1 MIEVLER
8 DTSQLVSIALMVLSF
23 GGGAGA
29 FLIRDKQGARRAL
42 PIFLSVFLGS
52 LAVSLQ
58 GTLGYLLLFASA
70 FVSWSAAKL
79 IQCTRIDTQTERS
92 PRTTAVCIALLGGT
106 LASFAFYRLGNYT
119 GTALTWESP
128 VIADLLTELQT
139 EGLLL
144 TSFTQRLRWNDG
156 VLSGG
161 ANSMVFG
168 FPALVALRYVSADF
182 WLFRLPAAIAFL
194 GACLAFF
201 LVTRRIFGLVAATAV
216 LAVFGLNQLVLIY
229 ARYGTS
235 AAGSLC
241 ALLCALL
248 LCVRL
253 VQTQKIVWAP
263 LAIACLYLATLGY
276 APARVPVFLLTFMTP
291 LGVILNTEF
300 SLRRRIAASGAF
312 TLALVPVLLFQLQSQ
327 SIDSYFAARGEQLF
341 GMLLT
346 KYWPDEIRSLQTVS
360 LATQPLTPGEAIG
373 VGIEL
378 MRQVTGPQLI
388 SLIDPLAPGLPGTA
402 SPLLQPFHGDPL
414 FLKVITPA
422 LAPFVFLG
430 LCGCLRSRHRWLST
444 TLLLWLASCCV
455 SVLLSNRVD
464 DHRLLFAIIP
474 LSLWAA
480 VGISLFVRAYRIF
493 SLNYT
498 TIAICAALFCLIGV
512 ITRANTMY
520 DSSAQESPAVSAIR
534 EVAREIPTKEIILAL
549 DMSHRDAAV
558 LRLDLWRDA
567 AKSGTRVTWLSPH
580 LKDALDRGTILYR
593 PKIRSEVAEQVKR
606 GSALVLYPA
615 SRYQQS
621 AGLLARES
629 VSVFSRSIG
638 AHSFLIVDTPK
649 EPYSSDMQRAALP
662 EVPEPKQVSLV
673 LPAASGIPLSSLV
686 PLTKRY
692 GFAEMRLNKT
702 WRGSA
707 LTIAGVPY
715 QSGLGIHAP
724 TTLRYA
730 VPAGATSFQAIVAI
744 DDDAHVCADGSAR
757 VVLRDQSGN
766 SLHETPVITSTS
778 PTTVSVNVRGVSE
791 LEVEVNEAEDGRDCD
806 HVDIADAL
814 FVIPK

>member
-8 DTSQLVSIALMVLSF
+8 DTSQLVSLSLMVLSF
-23 GGGAGA
+23 GGYAGA
-29 FLIRDKQGARRAL
+29 LLMRDKQAARRAL

-58 GTLGYLLLFASA
+58 GALGYLLLFASA
-70 FVSWSAAKL
+70 IVAWSAAKL
-79 IQCTRIDTQTERS
+79 IQCTRIDTQTERL
-92 PRTTAVCIALLGGT
+92 PRTTAVCMALLGGT
-106 LASFAFYRLGNYT
+106 LASFAFYRLGTYT

-128 VIADLLTELQT
+128 VITDLLAELQT
-139 EGLLL
+139 AVPLL
-144 TSFTQRLRWNDG
+144 TSFTERLRWNDG
-156 VLSGG
+156 VLSGS
-161 ANSMVFG
+161 ANSLVFG

-182 WLFRLPAAIAFL
+182 WLLRLPAAITFL

-201 LVTRRIFGLVAATAV
+201 LVTRRMFGLVAATAA
-216 LAVFGLNQLVLIY
+216 LAVFGLNQVVLIY

-241 ALLCALL
+241 ALLCSLL

-253 VQTQKIVWAP
+253 VQTQRIVWVP

-276 APARVPVFLLTFMTP
+276 APARVPVFLLSFMTP
-291 LGVILNTEF
+291 LGVMLNTTF
-300 SLRRRIAASGAF
+300 SVRRRIVVSVAF
-312 TLALVPVLLFQLQSQ
+312 ALALAPVILFQIHWQ

-341 GMLLT
+341 GMVIT

-360 LATQPLTPGEAIG
+360 LATQPLTPGETIG
-373 VGIEL
+373 VAIEL
-378 MRQVTGPQLI
+378 MRQVTGPQLL
-388 SLIDPLAPGLPGTA
+388 SLIDPLAPALPGTI

-414 FLKVITPA
+414 FLKIITPA

-430 LCGCLRSRHRWLST
+430 LCGCLRSKHRWLST

-480 VGISLFVRAYRIF
+480 VGISLFVRSCKIVG
-493 SLNYT
+493 LNYT
-498 TIAICAALFCLIGV
+498 VITICAALFCLIGV
-512 ITRANTMY
+512 STRANDMY
-520 DSSAQESPAVSAIR
+520 DPSGQPPPAVSAIR
-534 EVAREIPTKEIILAL
+534 EVAREIPTKEILLAL
-549 DMSHRDAAV
+549 DMPHRDAAV

-567 AKSGTRVTWLSPH
+567 TKSGARVNWLPPH
-580 LKDALDRGTILYR
+580 LKGALDRGTILYG
-593 PKIRSEVAEQVKR
+593 PKITAELVAQVKR
-606 GSALVLYPA
+606 GSTLVLYPA
-615 SRYQQS
+615 SRYQQAAS
-621 AGLLARES
+621 ILARES

-638 AHSFLIVDTPK
+638 AYSFLIVDSQK
-649 EPYSSDMQRAALP
+649 EPYSLNIQRAALP
-662 EVPEPKQVSLV
+662 EIPEPKQVSLV
-673 LPAASGIPLSSLV
+673 LPEASGVLLSSLV

-702 WRGSA
+702 WGGSA

-715 QSGLGIHAP
+715 QTGLGIHAP

-757 VVLRDQSGN
+757 VALRDQNGN

-806 HVDIADAL
+806 HVDIVEAL